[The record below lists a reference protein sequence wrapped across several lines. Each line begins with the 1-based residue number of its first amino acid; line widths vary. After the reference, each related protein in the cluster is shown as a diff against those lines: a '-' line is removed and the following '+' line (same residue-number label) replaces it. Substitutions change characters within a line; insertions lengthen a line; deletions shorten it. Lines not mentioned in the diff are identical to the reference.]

1 VVVAGEFV
9 LDASVTI
16 PWIFRDEKCGLADRT
31 WNVLVSEAGVAHIPG
46 IWVMEVINVP
56 LLGPK
61 DRKRPKPTKQDRDLY
76 FAVLR
81 KLPLRVHYQGLEPLL
96 DYVVPLMEKYKDL
109 TCYDAAYVL
118 LAKRTGLP
126 LVTRDGVMEGVAVA
140 EGVKVLK

>member
-1 VVVAGEFV
+1 MVVAGEFV

-16 PWIFRDEKCGLADRT
+16 PWIFQDEKCELADRT
-31 WNVLVSEAGVAHIPG
+31 WNLLVSEAGVAHVPG

-61 DRKRPKPTKQDRDLY
+61 KSERPKPAKHDRDLY

-81 KLPLRVHYQGLEPLL
+81 KMPLRVHYQGLEPFL
-96 DYVVPLMEKYKDL
+96 DHAVPLMEKYRKL

-126 LVTRDGVMEGVAVA
+126 LVTRDGLMEEVALA
-140 EGVKVLK
+140 EGVEVLK